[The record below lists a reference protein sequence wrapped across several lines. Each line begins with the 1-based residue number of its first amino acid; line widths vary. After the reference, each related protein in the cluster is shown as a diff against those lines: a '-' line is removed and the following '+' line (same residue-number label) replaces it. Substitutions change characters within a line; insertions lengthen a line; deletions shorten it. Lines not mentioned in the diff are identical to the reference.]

1 MKDLFKITSNNMFE
15 SDIIDNKIS
24 INYITNDQ
32 DNTCVC
38 REGGIKF

>member
-1 MKDLFKITSNNMFE
+1 MKYLFKITSNNLFK
-15 SDIIDNKIS
+15 SDIIYNKIS

-38 REGGIKF
+38 RGGGE